1 MRVVVFKRMKTLVLN
16 PVFRWVCF
24 AVFCWVSFAV
34 FCWVSFAVF
43 RWVCFAD
50 YKKLTGLLVIS
61 ETYPHESA

>member
-34 FCWVSFAVF
+34 F
-43 RWVCFAD
+43 RLVCFAD